1 MSDHM
6 DVQKPLNAH
15 GNGMENGSHHAAKK
29 NSSQT
34 MGGEFVHPDGGW
46 GWVVCFTSMLTNGT
60 VFGVIN
66 TFGIIYVVML
76 DEYADGDPNISLK
89 TSFVGSVCTGVT
101 FLMCIVSSI
110 LSDRIGIRPIAVIG
124 AVLGMTGLII
134 SAFVTELEI
143 LYLSYGVCLGIG
155 AAFSYSPSLVILGH
169 YFKKH
174 MGLVN
179 GMVAFGSALFTIA
192 LSLGLPKMLEALKIR
207 YTFLVLAGCYFILI
221 LGALTWKPLIKKD
234 NLAAMALSTESVYEH
249 CNDCC
254 TWTRKFLNVRIF
266 RNKAY
271 VVWCLSLGV
280 ALIGYFVPFVHLVK
294 HTRDRFPGTDGNL
307 LITFLQITSG
317 IGRLVFGKVADFP
330 FVNRIYL
337 QQASFLIMGVV
348 TVCIPLSG
356 SYGGLV
362 AISLIFGLCD
372 GIFVCLLGPI
382 AFDIVGHREA
392 SQAIGFL
399 LGIFAVPFVV
409 GPPTAGVIYDT
420 MHSYDLAFY
429 IAGGTPILGSLLMF
443 LIPKVKQNYPGATEA
458 ENFASISMLD
468 LRERVSPRDI
478 ERYSSACTKTGPSTT
493 ELQIV
498 NADDIVFKNGHI
510 IADDIDVTLKV
521 EKFERT
527 TSYTSE
533 EANLLSDDRADVN
546 ENKSYIK
553 SNLQNNDN
561 KVDPRTGDRSSD
573 FNDGEEVASTHDET
587 LDINTCEQSYEA
599 DTLLK
604 EVNECLNERQSTIS
618 EV

>member
-1 MSDHM
+1 MSDHL

-15 GNGMENGSHHAAKK
+15 ENGLEIGNNATKK
-29 NSSQT
+29 ASSQSV
-34 MGGEFVHPDGGW
+34 GEFVHPDGGW

-76 DEYADGDPNISLK
+76 EEYANGDPNISLK

-110 LSDRIGIRPIAVIG
+110 LSDRIGIRPIAVTG
-124 AVLGMTGLII
+124 AVLGMVGLIA

-143 LYLSYGVCLGIG
+143 LYLTYGVCLGVG

-174 MGLVN
+174 MGVVN

-192 LSLGLPKMLEALKIR
+192 LSLGLPKMLEVLKIR

-221 LGALTWKPLIKKD
+221 IGAFTWKPLIKKD

-266 RNKAY
+266 RNRAY
-271 VVWCLSLGV
+271 VMWCLSLGV

-294 HTRDRFPGTDGNL
+294 HTRDVFPGKNGNL
-307 LITFLQITSG
+307 LITYLQITSG
-317 IGRLVFGKVADFP
+317 IGRLVFGKVADLP

-337 QQASFLIMGVV
+337 QQASFFVMGIV
-348 TVCIPLSG
+348 TVCIPLSA

-372 GIFVCLLGPI
+372 GVFVCLLGPI

-399 LGIFAVPFVV
+399 LGVFAIPFVV
-409 GPPTAGVIYDT
+409 GPPTAGVIYDS

-443 LIPKVKQNYPGATEA
+443 LIPKVKQNYPGVTEA

-468 LRERVSPRDI
+468 LRDRVSPRVDM
-478 ERYSSACTKTGPSTT
+478 ERYNGSARGGPSTT

-498 NADDIVFKNGHI
+498 RADDIVFKNGHI
-510 IADDIDVTLKV
+510 ELQQQSNDKTPQQEAD
-521 EKFERT
+521 
-527 TSYTSE
+527 
-533 EANLLSDDRADVN
+533 
-546 ENKSYIK
+546 
-553 SNLQNNDN
+553 
-561 KVDPRTGDRSSD
+561 DRSSNCD
-573 FNDGEEVASTHDET
+573 AETASIQD
-587 LDINTCEQSYEA
+587 LPLCLNRCEQSCEA

-604 EVNECLNERQSTIS
+604 EVNECLKERHSPIS